1 MTKVKAEGNY
11 IIVEKIDYDKEET
24 TESGL
29 IIKKS
34 QVLDSS
40 FCEAEIISMGRGVP
54 DATGN
59 IPEVDYTKGDT
70 VLYDARSRIGLHSD
84 FDVIKRE
91 DIVAVVIEDEIE

>member
-11 IIVEKIDYDKEET
+11 VIVEKIDYEKEEVM
-24 TESGL
+24 ESGL

-40 FCEAEIISMGRGVP
+40 FCEAEVLSMGAGIE
-54 DATGN
+54 DKEGYATAH
-59 IPEVDYTKGDT
+59 YTIGD
-70 VLYDARSRIGLHSD
+70 VILYDARSRIGLHND

-91 DIVAVVIEDEIE
+91 DVIAVVVEDETE